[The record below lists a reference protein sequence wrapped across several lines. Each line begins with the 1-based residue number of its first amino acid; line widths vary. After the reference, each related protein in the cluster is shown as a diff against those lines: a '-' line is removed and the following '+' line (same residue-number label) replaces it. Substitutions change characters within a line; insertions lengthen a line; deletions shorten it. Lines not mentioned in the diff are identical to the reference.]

1 MYCNVLLERQ
11 IDKVNLCCRYA
22 LGGYNGNAMVS
33 SVEIYDSRM
42 DSWMTVDPMK
52 QARGYSAAVVQN
64 ESIYVF
70 AGVESGDRMLNTVS
84 YLLPFLF
91 YAVV

>member
-1 MYCNVLLERQ
+1 
-11 IDKVNLCCRYA
+11 
-22 LGGYNGNAMVS
+22 MVS